1 MDKAFIV
8 KGPLDCRYGST
19 VIYAEN
25 EGNAEWKAFNILR
38 DAGQMCYLSQFRAV
52 RAPGLD
58 RYKREPVHAS
68 A

>member
-8 KGPLDCRYGST
+8 KGPLDRLYGST
-19 VIYAEN
+19 VIYAES

-38 DAGQMCYLSQFRAV
+38 DAGHLVYLSQFRAR

-58 RYKREPVHAS
+58 RYMRGDNAS